1 MKKLIKKVE
10 LPEEVVTS
18 IEYSFFFK
26 EADNEILEN
35 IVTKK
40 SGYDYDKD
48 MFDYFYNRFQKNRM
62 VFEMKIKEA
71 AIEYAGKESLKKDSN
86 IEVDFM
92 ERTLCIYEEK
102 NDRRIS
108 KSNCK
113 NNK

>member
-62 VFEMKIKEA
+62 VFEIKIKRSC
-71 AIEYAGKESLKKDSN
+71 Y
-86 IEVDFM
+86 
-92 ERTLCIYEEK
+92 
-102 NDRRIS
+102 RICR
-108 KSNCK
+108 KRIP
-113 NNK
+113 